1 MPKTTSRNKKNVAA
15 PDKSKSRAARE
26 QEALEGRGRDIY
38 KYLISM
44 VRQNDGLF
52 ISDLDFLYLSW
63 LWLYADP
70 KRELT
75 VDQFM
80 ELTEPQIHERFDKLK
95 SKNLLQKLDTFEKVI
110 HLYAA
115 EDGEVEVP
123 YRYAV

>member
-1 MPKTTSRNKKNVAA
+1 MAKTTARNKQAKAA
-15 PDKSKSRAARE
+15 PDKNKSRAAKE
-26 QEALEGRGRDIY
+26 QQALEGRGRDIY

-44 VRQNDGLF
+44 VKQGDGLF

-63 LWLYADP
+63 LWLYCDP
-70 KRELT
+70 KRELNIE
-75 VDQFM
+75 QFM

-95 SKNLLQKLDTFEKVI
+95 SKNHLQKLDTFEKVI

-123 YRYAV
+123 YRYAI

>member
-1 MPKTTSRNKKNVAA
+1 MPKTTTRNKQTSAA

-26 QEALEGRGRDIY
+26 QQALEGRGRDIY
-38 KYLISM
+38 KYLIKM
-44 VRQNDGLF
+44 TKHEKDLF
-52 ISDLDFLYLSW
+52 ITDLEFLHLSW

-75 VDQFM
+75 VDEFM
-80 ELTEPQIHERFDKLK
+80 ELTEAQIHERFDKLK
-95 SKNLLQKLDTFEKVI
+95 SKKHLQKLDTFEKVI

-115 EDGEVEVP
+115 EDGEAEVP